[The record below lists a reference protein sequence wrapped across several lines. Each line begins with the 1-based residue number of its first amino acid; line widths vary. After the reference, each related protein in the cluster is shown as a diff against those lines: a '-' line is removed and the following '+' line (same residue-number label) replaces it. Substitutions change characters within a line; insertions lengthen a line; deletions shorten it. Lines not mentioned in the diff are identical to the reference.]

1 MNTVVFLQYIT
12 QLYHAALNKAKFAFK
27 FIKLPWTEEATE
39 SGLGAIIEDDEKREQ
54 LQQDEDAK
62 MEENIFEMRSF
73 HSGLRQSDI
82 DILSKLKH
90 FSVQLIT

>member
-1 MNTVVFLQYIT
+1 
-12 QLYHAALNKAKFAFK
+12 
-27 FIKLPWTEEATE
+27 
-39 SGLGAIIEDDEKREQ
+39 LGAIIEDDEKREQ

-82 DILSKLKH
+82 DILS
-90 FSVQLIT
+90 